1 MISFLSKKRTKEGF
15 LEKISSEPQATK
27 VNRIAAIN
35 NFERF
40 VNSNS
45 VLPNEIKSPLFPT
58 ISIIL

>member
-15 LEKISSEPQATK
+15 LEKISSESQATK
-27 VNRIAAIN
+27 ENRIAAIN

-45 VLPNEIKSPLFPT
+45 V
-58 ISIIL
+58 